1 MGSHTFVFAGL
12 VLALRFKYKRGFNRL
27 KQRRTGLARALI
39 SDSDSN
45 HVGPLPPVIGRVG
58 VPGSIVTGEA
68 STMEKWNTNSP
79 VCALT
84 TAQTSGLEYAHRSQ
98 GYHEPKSSI
107 RYENIEEELEM
118 RYQAFSILSWIVVL
132 YIVLV
137 QFWGAIALG
146 WFISARHPSIPA
158 GNHINAWWSGIFLS
172 ASAFNNS
179 GMSLIDANM
188 VPFQLSYFI
197 LFVMSALILLGNTLF
212 PILLRII
219 VQCLAWI
226 IPEGD
231 KWQGWRNGMRLLV
244 NEKSRILCPYLFTR
258 NELFWLTG
266 TILIF
271 NGIDWVS
278 LTNYRNMMYLLLIF
292 SYYKG
297 GLWNFCCRGSD
308 IQRFPSSGSSGRWFI
323 PSVRR
328 QKRWICSRRHFFFEN
343 RRSSNLCTHVSF
355 CACDPDSHK
364 AYHYR
369 MYISSFP
376 ISPDNVWKPDMP
388 ESNMP
393 ELISV
398 GPRNP
403 KLAFLKRQFSRTFT
417 VDDFWYVASV
427 IFLLAAN

>member
-1 MGSHTFVFAGL
+1 MSTLNTFQQIILWLLIIMGSHTFVFAGL

-27 KQRRTGLARALI
+27 KQRRAGVAQTLI

-45 HVGPLPPVIGRVG
+45 HVDPLPPVIGKVG
-58 VPGSIVTGEA
+58 VPGSIITGDA
-68 STMEKWNTNSP
+68 STPGTMEKWNPSSP
-79 VCALT
+79 ACVLA
-84 TAQTSGLEYAHRSQ
+84 TAQTLGPEYVHRSQ

-107 RYENIEEELEM
+107 GYENIEEELEM
-118 RYQAFSILSWIVVL
+118 RYQAFSILSWIVLL

-137 QFWGAIALG
+137 QLWGAIALG

-188 VPFQLSYFI
+188 VPFQLSYFV

-219 VQCLAWI
+219 VWCLAWI

-258 NELFWLTG
+258 NELFWLAG

-278 LTNYRNMMYLLLIF
+278 LANYRNIMYLLLIF
-292 SYYKG
+292 YHKG
-297 GLWNFCCRGSD
+297 GLWNFCCRGPD
-308 IQRFPSSGSSGRWFI
+308 IQKFPSSS
-323 PSVRR
+323 PS
-328 QKRWICSRRHFFFEN
+328 F
-343 RRSSNLCTHVSF
+343 
-355 CACDPDSHK
+355 
-364 AYHYR
+364 
-369 MYISSFP
+369 
-376 ISPDNVWKPDMP
+376 
-388 ESNMP
+388 
-393 ELISV
+393 
-398 GPRNP
+398 
-403 KLAFLKRQFSRTFT
+403 
-417 VDDFWYVASV
+417 
-427 IFLLAAN
+427 